1 MLQNNIVEVT
11 SHIRKK
17 LEQQNATE
25 IDRKVLQFLPT
36 KSSKYYYFDGK
47 SYWRVM
53 RFIPETD
60 TFETVNPKY
69 ARFAGEDRKS
79 VV

>member
-36 KSSKYYYFDGK
+36 KSVDLLTLPAQLVKG
-47 SYWRVM
+47 
-53 RFIPETD
+53 
-60 TFETVNPKY
+60 
-69 ARFAGEDRKS
+69 
-79 VV
+79 